1 LGSNSNGK
9 LFPPYILNDAA
20 AFYLAQLHGRVRSYQ
35 QFITNP
41 NALLSTA
48 EEAPLLN
55 QKKK

>member
-1 LGSNSNGK
+1 
-9 LFPPYILNDAA
+9 LNDAA